1 MESLP
6 YDIIHRITDMV
17 GCEVFP
23 DEFYMLRIVSKSFRD
38 NIDLFNSGFYKS
50 LKYNFEIKNGIY
62 ESYIQNIKKPI
73 SLEFG
78 RKILGLDDWTIHD
91 DYKFIT
97 LKYPKYI
104 KNHYNQWVYSLTPSQ
119 EINNRKTNT
128 DYGIEE
134 YIFEKYYNKMK
145 ELHTKFKHIDNKI
158 VIKWLKQNGE

>member
-6 YDIIHRITDMV
+6 YDVIHRITDIV
-17 GCEVFP
+17 GCEVSP

-38 NIDLFNSGFYKS
+38 NIDLFNCGFYQS
-50 LKYNFEIKNGIY
+50 LKYNFEIKNGEY
-62 ESYIQNIKKPI
+62 ESYMPNIKKPI

-78 RKILGLDDWTIHD
+78 RKILGLDDWTIHG

-104 KNHYNQWVYSLTPSQ
+104 KNHYNQWIYSLTPSQ
-119 EINNRKTNT
+119 EINNRKTDT
-128 DYGIEE
+128 DHGIEE

-145 ELHTKFKHIDNKI
+145 VLQTKFKHIDNKI

>member
-1 MESLP
+1 METLP
-6 YDIIHRITDMV
+6 YDVIHRITDMV

-119 EINNRKTNT
+119 EINNRKTDT
-128 DYGIEE
+128 DHGIEE

-145 ELHTKFKHIDNKI
+145 ELHTKFKYIDNKI

>member
-1 MESLP
+1 M
-6 YDIIHRITDMV
+6 
-17 GCEVFP
+17 
-23 DEFYMLRIVSKSFRD
+23 
-38 NIDLFNSGFYKS
+38 
-50 LKYNFEIKNGIY
+50 
-62 ESYIQNIKKPI
+62 
-73 SLEFG
+73 EFG

-104 KNHYNQWVYSLTPSQ
+104 RNHYNQWIYSLTPSQ
-119 EINNRKTNT
+119 EITNQKTDT

-145 ELHTKFKHIDNKI
+145 ELHTKFKHMDNEI

>member
-6 YDIIHRITDMV
+6 YDVIHRITDMV

-62 ESYIQNIKKPI
+62 ESYIENIKKPI

-91 DYKFIT
+91 DYDFVSV
-97 LKYPKYI
+97 KYPKYI
-104 KNHYNQWVYSLTPSQ
+104 KDHYNQWIYLTKPDVRRTDKKPNSDYSI
-119 EINNRKTNT
+119 EI
-128 DYGIEE
+128 
-134 YIFEKYYNKMK
+134 YIFERYYNKMK
-145 ELHTKFKHIDNKI
+145 VLQNKFKKVNNEV
-158 VIKWLKQNGE
+158 VIQWLKQNGE